1 MPEHPGERA
10 AGPGLK
16 RYVLTMLGIGLE
28 GSSVYYV
35 IVGGYM
41 LLVAAG
47 VWLLSRPGWLTA
59 LGGLFVLLD
68 GMALMLMLLQRWL
81 NRRIPGRPP
90 TG

>member
-1 MPEHPGERA
+1 MPEHPSERP

-16 RYVLTMLGIGLE
+16 RYMLTMLGIGLE
-28 GSSVYYV
+28 GSGVYYV
-35 IVGGYM
+35 ILASYL

-59 LGGLFVLLD
+59 LGGFFVLLD

-81 NRRIPGRPP
+81 NRRVHQ
-90 TG
+90 